1 MWAFR
6 ALLKSSSL
14 SLRPNTAIAL
24 PVDVI
29 SESTIFQ
36 RNINLSN
43 YDITP
48 EERSKSDTETDVKYP
63 EQSWGFSGVFRD
75 VSVYSLGTSKLV
87 KENTFN
93 ANYFY
98 LRKLKSF
105 MEHLGK

>member
-29 SESTIFQ
+29 SESTTFQ

-48 EERSKSDTETDVKYP
+48 EECSKSDIETDVKYP
-63 EQSWGFSGVFRD
+63 KQSWGFSIVFRD

-87 KENTFN
+87 KENNFN
-93 ANYFY
+93 VNYFY
-98 LRKLKSF
+98 LRKLKPF